1 MVINFAQE
9 VGKIITDPASR
20 GIGAGV
26 NQKQQTKATDTTSKD
41 KQALSNTSFALF
53 TVNGGFGS
61 AFNKGLNNK
70 PVTATTPS
78 SGTMRRSIES
88 PLPAERLA
96 NEIFG
101 NKKNYVSTLVDEML
115 DATVNKKIR
124 DEIKKGKLSLKTSK
138 LATTYA
144 TAVAYYKKLYDGSI
158 IMNQLRNKT
167 EKNISKLINQSIND
181 KVAAWQKKLPN
192 WQRTLLSKSKLMS
205 SLTNNVNE
213 EVRRAIGSIFTDK
226 MISGINDSIINN
238 LKKINTNISTTITT
252 KFKDEIEKDIKLRS
266 AVQEKITQ
274 FMELKRQYETKIY
287 NAIQAFKNKIAEV
300 ISNFTKKLVSTLTDS
315 IKSLTPKAITGAVKI

>member
-1 MVINFAQE
+1 MVINLAQE

-26 NQKQQTKATDTTSKD
+26 NQKQQTKATDTASKD

-53 TVNGGFGS
+53 TVGGGFGG
-61 AFNKGLNNK
+61 AFGQGVNDQS
-70 PVTATTPS
+70 VTATTPS
-78 SGTMRRSIES
+78 SGTMQRSIES

-96 NEIFG
+96 SEIFG

-192 WQRTLLSKSKLMS
+192 WQRMLLSKSKLMS
-205 SLTNNVNE
+205 SLTNSVNE
-213 EVRRAIGSIFTDK
+213 EVRRAIGSIVTDK
-226 MISGINDSIINN
+226 MISGINDNIISS

-252 KFKDEIEKDIKLRS
+252 KFKNEIEKAIKLRS
-266 AVQEKITQ
+266 AVQEKIVQ

-315 IKSLTPKAITGAVKI
+315 IKSLTPKATTGAVKI